1 MKTNQNFYNQCP
13 NLNNQNYSCRQLCS
27 TNNAYQTNSSN
38 NNNNNFW
45 NRNFYLDT
53 EYFNGIQNLPG
64 PQGPQGVQGPRGFP
78 GIPGIQGPQGP
89 QGIQGETGPQ
99 GPQGIQGETGPQGP
113 QGIQGETGPQGP
125 QGIQGE
131 TGPQGP
137 QGIQGE
143 TGPQGPQGIQ
153 GETGP
158 QGPQGIQGETGPQGP
173 QGIQGETGP
182 AGVIANYA
190 DFYAVMPPDN
200 AATVAVGGD
209 VDFPQDGPN
218 SSGTITR
225 TGLDTFSLIDVG
237 TYLVMFQVSVTEAGQ
252 LVLTLNGEELPY
264 TVVGRAT
271 GTDQIVGTSIITTT
285 VATSILTVRNPA
297 SEAAALTITPNAGG
311 TEAVTAHLVIIQ
323 LQ

>member
-89 QGIQGETGPQ
+89 QG
-99 GPQGIQGETGPQGP
+99 PQGIQGETGPQGP
-113 QGIQGETGPQGP
+113 QGIQGETGL
-125 QGIQGE
+125 
-131 TGPQGP
+131 
-137 QGIQGE
+137 
-143 TGPQGPQGIQ
+143 
-153 GETGP
+153 

>member
-78 GIPGIQGPQGP
+78 GIPGIQGPQ
-89 QGIQGETGPQ
+89 
-99 GPQGIQGETGPQGP
+99 
-113 QGIQGETGPQGP
+113 
-125 QGIQGE
+125 
-131 TGPQGP
+131 GPQGP

-264 TVVGRAT
+264 TLVGRAT

>member
-13 NLNNQNYSCRQLCS
+13 DLNNQNYSCRQLCS

-78 GIPGIQGPQGP
+78 GLPGIQGPQGPQGP

-99 GPQGIQGETGPQGP
+99 GPQGL
-113 QGIQGETGPQGP
+113 
-125 QGIQGE
+125 
-131 TGPQGP
+131 
-137 QGIQGE
+137 
-143 TGPQGPQGIQ
+143 
-153 GETGP
+153 
-158 QGPQGIQGETGPQGP
+158 QGETGPQGP

>member
-78 GIPGIQGPQGP
+78 GIPGIQGPQ
-89 QGIQGETGPQ
+89 
-99 GPQGIQGETGPQGP
+99 
-113 QGIQGETGPQGP
+113 
-125 QGIQGE
+125 
-131 TGPQGP
+131 GPQGP

>member
-13 NLNNQNYSCRQLCS
+13 NLNNQNYTCRQLCS

-38 NNNNNFW
+38 NNNNNYW

-99 GPQGIQGETGPQGP
+99 GIQGETGPQGPQGLQGETGSQGP

-125 QGIQGE
+125 QGEQ
-131 TGPQGP
+131 
-137 QGIQGE
+137 
-143 TGPQGPQGIQ
+143 
-153 GETGP
+153 
-158 QGPQGIQGETGPQGP
+158 
-173 QGIQGETGP
+173 GP
-182 AGVIANYA
+182 AGVIANFA
-190 DFYAVMPPDN
+190 DFYAIMPPDN
-200 AATVAVGGD
+200 SATIAAGTDVA
-209 VDFPQDGPN
+209 FPQDGPN
-218 SSGTITR
+218 SSGSIIR
-225 TGLDTFSLIDVG
+225 TGPDTFSLIDVG

-252 LVLTLNGEELPY
+252 LVLSLNGQELPY

-271 GTDQIVGTSIITTT
+271 GTDQIVGTAIITTT

-311 TEAVTAHLVIIQ
+311 TEAVTAHLTIIQ